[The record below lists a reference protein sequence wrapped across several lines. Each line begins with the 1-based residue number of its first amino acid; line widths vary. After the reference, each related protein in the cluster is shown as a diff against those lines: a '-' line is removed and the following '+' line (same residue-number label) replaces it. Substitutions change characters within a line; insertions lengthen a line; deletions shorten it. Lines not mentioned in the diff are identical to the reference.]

1 MKTENLRKE
10 AKNKFFNNP
19 PTANYR
25 NLKVLVRFNNSAFF
39 LLSMVGKCGA
49 GSSITVLYQGHWLII
64 WTGDYKKRLLNRV
77 ERELNPDT
85 EDMIDWL
92 IDWVIVQENDE
103 KRLLKGVER
112 ELNHEVEDMIEDA
125 QKLLT
130 GHPNQVEDIVF
141 VETVILWKNVIFSLF
156 LSKWLQFKYST

>member
-1 MKTENLRKE
+1 M
-10 AKNKFFNNP
+10 
-19 PTANYR
+19 
-25 NLKVLVRFNNSAFF
+25 
-39 LLSMVGKCGA
+39 
-49 GSSITVLYQGHWLII
+49 
-64 WTGDYKKRLLNRV
+64 
-77 ERELNPDT
+77 
-85 EDMIDWL
+85 
-92 IDWVIVQENDE
+92 QENDE